1 MSRRYV
7 VGALAPIVI
16 VLTLLGMTSLGLAA
30 PPQPAPAQNQA
41 RGWLRPTAATR
52 ASSSPTSS
60 PWTWGKVTASL
71 LLVGLGGYAL
81 YRRRR
86 GVKLPHTRQV
96 LGELSVVA
104 ATRVGP
110 KSQVVLV
117 RVGTRHLLVGATD
130 SSVNS
135 LGWLED
141 APSSHSSGEHD
152 RLNPDQEL
160 LDDDLGPLDD
170 GSSTGSSRPNSH
182 STPRARTSR
191 FREVLAD
198 AIGLGVPAR
207 PEPARRTSP
216 KLTPAELLAERTT
229 DRFTRTTSAPST
241 GRRRPT
247 VSEVSLLDVEGQAR
261 GLVSRLERKV
271 P

>member
-1 MSRRYV
+1 MTRRHF

-16 VLTLLGMTSLGLAA
+16 ALTLLGITSLGLAA
-30 PPQPAPAQNQA
+30 PPQPAPNQNQA

-52 ASSSPTSS
+52 ASSSPASS
-60 PWTWGKVTASL
+60 PFTWGKVTASL

-86 GVKLPHTRQV
+86 GAKIPGTRQT

-141 APSSHSSGEHD
+141 APSGHASGEHP
-152 RLNPDQEL
+152 RVNPDEEL
-160 LDDDLGPLDD
+160 PDESEPRDDE
-170 GSSTGSSRPNSH
+170 SRARSSRPNSL
-182 STPRARTSR
+182 STPHARSSR

-198 AIGLGVPAR
+198 AIGLGVPTR
-207 PEPARRTSP
+207 PEPSRRVSSQ
-216 KLTPAELLAERTT
+216 LTAAELLAERTT
-229 DRFTRTTSAPST
+229 DRFTRTTSAPGT
-241 GRRRPT
+241 GRRRAT